1 MPEEHHAERLAPAIY
16 GTILSTALI
25 AAYSE
30 DTGSDPWQIAVA
42 VLVAALVF
50 WLAHAYADVLAR
62 GLALRE
68 RASLARARAELARE
82 WPMVTGAILP
92 ILPLFLA
99 PLGVLSDYGA
109 ENAAIISGVALLGL
123 VGIGIAWR
131 RGEGLIGIAFNA
143 AGCAL
148 FGIVV
153 VALKAIVH

>member
-1 MPEEHHAERLAPAIY
+1 MPEQQHAERLAPAIY

-30 DTGSDPWQIAVA
+30 DPGSDPLQVAAA
-42 VLVAALVF
+42 VLVAALIF

-68 RASLARARAELARE
+68 RASFARARAELARE

-92 ILPLFLA
+92 ILPLLLA

-109 ENAAIISGVALLGL
+109 ENAAIISGVGLLGI
-123 VGIGIAWR
+123 VGIAIAWR
-131 RGEGLIGIAFNA
+131 RGEGLVGIAFNA
-143 AGCAL
+143 TGCIL
-148 FGIVV
+148 FGVVV

>member
-1 MPEEHHAERLAPAIY
+1 MPEQEHAERIAPAIY

-30 DTGSDPWQIAVA
+30 DKESDPWQIAVA
-42 VLVAALVF
+42 VLVAAIVF

-68 RASLARARAELARE
+68 RASFERARAELARE

-92 ILPLFLA
+92 ILPLALA
-99 PLGVLSDYGA
+99 PLGVLSNYGA
-109 ENAAIISGVALLGL
+109 ENAAIITGVALLGV
-123 VGIGIAWR
+123 VGVAIAWR
-131 RGEGLIGIAFNA
+131 RGEGLLGVLFNGA
-143 AGCAL
+143 ACLL
-148 FGIVV
+148 FGVVV

>member
-1 MPEEHHAERLAPAIY
+1 MPEQESSESLAPAIY

-30 DTGSDPWQIAVA
+30 DPGSDPWQIAVA
-42 VLVAALVF
+42 VLVAAVVF

-68 RASLARARAELARE
+68 RASFARARVELRRE
-82 WPMVTGAILP
+82 WPMVGGAILP
-92 ILPLFLA
+92 ILPLLLA

-109 ENAAIISGVALLGL
+109 ENAAIASGVALLGL
-123 VGIGIAWR
+123 VGGAIAWR
-131 RGEGLIGIAFNA
+131 RGEGLAGVAFNA
-143 AGCAL
+143 AGSIL

>member
-1 MPEEHHAERLAPAIY
+1 MPEQEHAERLAPAIY

-30 DTGSDPWQIAVA
+30 DSSSDPWQIALA
-42 VLVAALVF
+42 VFVAAVIF

-68 RASLARARAELARE
+68 RASFARARAELARE
-82 WPMVTGAILP
+82 RPMVTGAILP
-92 ILPLFLA
+92 ILPLLLA

-109 ENAAIISGVALLGL
+109 ENAAIITGVALLGL
-123 VGIGIAWR
+123 VGIAIAWR

-143 AGCAL
+143 AGCL
-148 FGIVV
+148 FFGVVV

>member
-1 MPEEHHAERLAPAIY
+1 MPEQESSEGLAPAIY

-30 DTGSDPWQIAVA
+30 DPGSDALQVAVA

-62 GLALRE
+62 GLERRE
-68 RASLARARAELARE
+68 HASLAHARAELARE
-82 WPMVTGAILP
+82 WPMVTGALLP
-92 ILPLFLA
+92 ILPLLLA
-99 PLGVLSDYGA
+99 PLGVLSDDAA
-109 ENAAIISGVALLGL
+109 ESAAIAAGVALLGA
-123 VGIGIAWR
+123 VGIAIAWR
-131 RGEGLIGIAFNA
+131 RGDGLVGIAFSA
-143 AGCAL
+143 AGSAL

>member
-1 MPEEHHAERLAPAIY
+1 MPEQEHAERLAPAIY

-30 DTGSDPWQIAVA
+30 DASSDPWQIAVA

-68 RASLARARAELARE
+68 RASFSRARSELARE
-82 WPMVTGAILP
+82 SPMVTGAILP
-92 ILPLFLA
+92 ILPLLLA
-99 PLGVLSDYGA
+99 PLGVLSNYAA
-109 ENAAIISGVALLGL
+109 ENAAIITGVGLLGI
-123 VGIGIAWR
+123 VGIAIAWR
-131 RGEGLIGIAFNA
+131 RGEGLVGIAFSA
-143 AGCAL
+143 TGCVL
-148 FGIVV
+148 FGVVV